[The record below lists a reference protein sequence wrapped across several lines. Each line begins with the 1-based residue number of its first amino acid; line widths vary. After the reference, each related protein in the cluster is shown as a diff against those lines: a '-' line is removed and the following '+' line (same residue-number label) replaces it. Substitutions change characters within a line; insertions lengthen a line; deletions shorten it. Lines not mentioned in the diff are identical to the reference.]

1 MFITNEI
8 EFEAAMD
15 QLESYLLIENPTDE
29 QKQQYSA
36 LAVHAEKFV
45 ITHNNNEQEVWH

>member
-15 QLESYLLIENPTDE
+15 QLADYMLIENPTDE
-29 QKQQYSA
+29 EKKRHSE

-45 ITHNNNEQEVWH
+45 IAHNNEQEVWH